1 MVYDDIPMFFQYN
14 SLKIFTHPQVYEPAE
29 DTFLLIESISINE
42 NQTVLEIGAG
52 TGIIALSCAQKG
64 ATVICSDINPYA
76 VTLIQRN
83 INENRDK
90 LKGSMEVRQG
100 NLFQILNKDE
110 SFDIIIFNPPYLP
123 TRLDEKVDDGGWFD
137 IAVDGGKTGLETTR
151 KFLSML
157 PKYLKSQGVGYYI
170 FSTLADKKLLTTYI
184 KDADLKDTVVSTLS
198 FEQETLEVHKVAC
211 EK

>member
-1 MVYDDIPMFFQYN
+1 VVYDDIPMFFQYN

-52 TGIIALSCAQKG
+52 TGIIALSCAQRG

-83 INENRDK
+83 IQENRDK
-90 LKGSMEVRQG
+90 LKGSIEVRQG
-100 NLFQILNKDE
+100 FLFQILNKDE

-123 TRLDEKVDDGGWFD
+123 TRLDDKVDDGGWFD

-151 KFLSML
+151 KFLSLL
-157 PKYLKSQGVGYYI
+157 PKYLKPEGVGYYI
-170 FSTLADKKLLTTYI
+170 FSTLADKQLLTTYI
-184 KDADLKDTVVSTLS
+184 KDADLKDSVVSTLS
-198 FEQETLEVHKVAC
+198 FEQETLEVHKVTC
-211 EK
+211 EE

>member
-1 MVYDDIPMFFQYN
+1 MVYDDISMFFHYN

-29 DTFLLIESISINE
+29 DTFLLIDSISINE

-76 VTLIQRN
+76 VTIIQRN

-90 LKGSMEVRQG
+90 LKGSIEVRRG
-100 NLFQILNKDE
+100 YLFQVLKKDE

-151 KFLSML
+151 RFLASVSQ
-157 PKYLKSQGVGYYI
+157 YLKPRGEGYYI
-170 FSTLADKKLLTTYI
+170 FSTLSDKELLTAYI
-184 KDADLKDTVVSTLS
+184 KEANLKDAVVSTLS
-198 FEQETLEVHKVAC
+198 FDQETIEVHKVSRR
-211 EK
+211 E